1 MNEFDKVGL
10 YEHNA
15 ESYRKVREA
24 FKENNVV
31 GIVHA
36 TGTGKSYN
44 ALQLAYDNKDIKTV
58 WVVPSNSIVEHILKT
73 INDNPNLDM
82 ERDFPNLELRTY
94 QSFINSNSEEIADLD
109 VDMLILDEFH
119 HTGAPV
125 WGSRIDSIIETHP
138 DIKVFGMTAYTVRDR
153 GTSYERDM
161 ALDEGDELFSDNIVS
176 RYDLCD
182 AMIDGVLPKPVYKSS
197 YIKLIDMAS
206 QLEERV
212 KKLEASGRECSE
224 YNKILSDVKKRIH
237 EAPSLGETV
246 KQNIKKNGKYIYF
259 CPPAGEEGTNDIE
272 SIKKEAMSWFK
283 EIVPE
288 EDIVI
293 YTSLSEMEDG
303 GKSNRDAFYDDLDL
317 EGNKVDNKL
326 RVMFAINQYN
336 EGVHAPNLDG
346 VIMGRGTCSDIV
358 FFEQLGRALSVSSG
372 VKEKIEL
379 YNTYSMERL
388 RLMCSQKNIN
398 YNYDMNKEELIEKL
412 VAPVIIDLAG
422 NIDFIR
428 ELEDNLKDR
437 IKEYQEKGNG
447 TLTRRF
453 LSDASFD
460 LDTYEVELFNILM
473 DLKPKTEMTWDD
485 WYKLAEEYYKEH
497 GNLKV
502 SQEFK
507 TSNGEKLGKWINT
520 QRIAYKYRTLP
531 IEQRKRRNRP
541 LTDEQVKKLESIGM
555 MWFVFDENWNRMFEL
570 AQEYYKKHGN
580 LEVPI
585 SYVTTDGEKLG
596 AWVRNQRTAYK
607 NRYLSLGNRQ
617 GTYAP
622 LTDEQVA
629 KMESIGMIWDTYKE
643 QWEKMFGLAQE
654 YYKKHGNLEVPKRYI
669 TPSGERLGVWVQI
682 QRMAY
687 RNRSLFKEERKNNF
701 APLTDERVSRL
712 ESIGMIWNTLDTQWE
727 RMFELAKEYYEKYG
741 DLKVTGS
748 YTAPNGEKLGQ
759 WINNQRNAYR
769 NRALPKNEI
778 KSGQVVLNDDRLKK
792 LESIGMIWDPYK
804 EQWEKMFKLALK
816 YYEKYGDLRV
826 PFSYVSPNGE
836 RLGTWIASQR
846 KAYKNRNLFKEERKD
861 NFSPLTDEQV
871 GKLESIGMIW
881 DLKENDWMHMYNLAD
896 TYYKEHGNLKVP
908 QGFIT
913 SNGEQLGVW
922 ISNQRKM
929 YRNRN
934 NPNEQ
939 SKNGKVPLTD
949 EQVTMLESIGILWNP
964 IDEQWDRM
972 FELAKAY
979 YEEHGDLKIPARY
992 ITPYGENLGTWI
1004 CTQRKAY
1011 AMRNNEGEKRSHQAS
1026 PLIDEQV
1033 QKLESIGMIWDP
1045 YKEQW
1050 EKMFEIA
1057 QEYYEEHGNLKVP
1070 DKYNSPDG
1078 ESLGTWIAT
1087 QRRAYKIQDLTE
1099 EEIKRLES
1107 IGMIW
1112 DVFDL
1117 QWQKM
1122 FGLAQEYY
1130 EEHGNLKV
1138 PKGYITPSGERL
1150 ASWLGKQRLAY
1161 KNISLPIEQRYSGS
1175 KPLSVEKVAMLESIG
1190 MIWDAK
1196 KNKSDI
1202 EDLCKD
1208 NNIDVKKNKNI
1219 INHISFT
1226 EFKVKLTYL
1235 KDNGINIID
1244 ENGILHEIFSMSSMN
1259 MKLKYGVSLEDLVN
1273 MYGKEKNK

>member
-10 YEHNA
+10 YDHNA

-44 ALQLAYDNKDIKTV
+44 ALQLAYDNKDLKTV

-82 ERDFPNLELRTY
+82 ERDFPNLKLRTY
-94 QSFINSNSEEIADLD
+94 QSFVNSNSEEIADLD

-125 WGSRIDSIIETHP
+125 WGSRIDSIIETHQ
-138 DIKVFGMTAYTVRDR
+138 DIKVFGMTAYTIRDR

-272 SIKKEAMSWFK
+272 TIKKEAMSWFK
-283 EIVPE
+283 EIAPE

-293 YTSLSEMEDG
+293 YTSLSEMEDS

-346 VIMGRGTCSDIV
+346 VIMGRGTVSDIV

-379 YNTYSMERL
+379 YNTYSIERL
-388 RLMCSQKNIN
+388 RLMCLEKNIN

-422 NIDFIR
+422 NIDFIK

-437 IKEYQEKGNG
+437 IKEYQEKGDG
-447 TLTRRF
+447 TLNRRF

-460 LDTYEVELFNILM
+460 LDMYEVELFNILM
-473 DLKPKTEMTWDD
+473 DLKQKTEMTWDD

-507 TSNGEKLGKWINT
+507 TTNGEKLGKWINT

-541 LTDEQVKKLESIGM
+541 LTDGQVKKLESIGM

-570 AQEYYKKHGN
+570 AKEYFVEHGN

-585 SYVTTDGEKLG
+585 SYVNADGEKLG

-629 KMESIGMIWDTYKE
+629 KMESIGMIWDPYKE

-654 YYKKHGNLEVPKRYI
+654 YYKKHGNLEVPKIYI
-669 TPSGERLGVWVQI
+669 TPSGDRLGAWVQI

-741 DLKVTGS
+741 DLKVPNS
-748 YTAPNGEKLGQ
+748 YITSNGEKLGK
-759 WINNQRNAYR
+759 WIHNQRTAYR
-769 NRALPKNEI
+769 NRTLPKNEI
-778 KSGQVVLNDDRLKK
+778 KSGQVVLNDERLKK

-881 DLKENDWMHMYNLAD
+881 D
-896 TYYKEHGNLKVP
+896 
-908 QGFIT
+908 
-913 SNGEQLGVW
+913 
-922 ISNQRKM
+922 
-929 YRNRN
+929 
-934 NPNEQ
+934 
-939 SKNGKVPLTD
+939 
-949 EQVTMLESIGILWNP
+949 
-964 IDEQWDRM
+964 
-972 FELAKAY
+972 
-979 YEEHGDLKIPARY
+979 
-992 ITPYGENLGTWI
+992 
-1004 CTQRKAY
+1004 
-1011 AMRNNEGEKRSHQAS
+1011 
-1026 PLIDEQV
+1026 
-1033 QKLESIGMIWDP
+1033 P

-1050 EKMFEIA
+1050 EKMFKIA
-1057 QEYYEEHGNLKVP
+1057 QDYYEEHGDLKVT
-1070 DKYNSPDG
+1070 DKYISPNG
-1078 ESLGTWIAT
+1078 EKLGIWIAT
-1087 QRRAYKIQDLTE
+1087 QRRSYKIQNLTE

-1112 DVFDL
+1112 DIFDL

-1130 EEHGNLKV
+1130 EKYGDLKV
-1138 PKGYITPSGERL
+1138 PKEYITSSGERL

-1161 KNISLPIEQRYSGS
+1161 KKNSLSDEQIS
-1175 KPLSVEKVAMLESIG
+1175 KLESIG
-1190 MIWDAK
+1190 MIWNAK

-1202 EDLCKD
+1202 ENLCKE
-1208 NNIDVKKNKNI
+1208 NNINIKKNKNI
-1219 INHISFT
+1219 IDHISLT
-1226 EFKVKLTYL
+1226 EFKVKLSYL
-1235 KDNGINIID
+1235 KDNGMNIAD
-1244 ENGILHEIFSMSSMN
+1244 EKGILHEIFSMSSMN